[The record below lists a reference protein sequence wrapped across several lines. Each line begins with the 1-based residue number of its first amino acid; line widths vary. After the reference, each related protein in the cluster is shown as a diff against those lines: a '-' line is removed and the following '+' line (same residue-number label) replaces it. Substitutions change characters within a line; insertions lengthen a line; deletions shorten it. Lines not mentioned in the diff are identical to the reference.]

1 MGLGEYN
8 RKRNFALTRE
18 PPGEEAPGEAATE
31 GPPEPGGQARAF
43 VIQKHAATRLHY
55 DFRLELAGVLKSWS
69 VPKGPSLDPKVK
81 RLAMRTEDHPLAY
94 AAFEGI
100 IPQGQYGGGTVL
112 LWDRGTWEPQGDP
125 HQELAAGNLKF
136 LLKGNKLRGGF
147 ALVRIKPRGGRPGD
161 RDDERSWLLI
171 KEKDAETRPEAA
183 GIVTEAHPESVA
195 TQRTLEEI
203 AADRSQVWHS
213 NRDQLDLAGIA
224 GAPHEV
230 IPAVTSLRGPKA
242 KARRTPVAG
251 DGWLHEISVPG
262 ERLLA
267 RSENGEVQL
276 FHPDGKPLPPAAAA
290 QRKAV
295 SDAVRLLPSRG
306 LVVDGVLTAVR
317 PDGHAEPKAITKALA
332 GEGPT
337 QLAYYLFDL
346 PFLESHDLTE
356 LPLTRRKGLLDQLI
370 GKVAE
375 RTCLRYLDHVEGS
388 GPDFYREACRLGIP
402 AVMSRPGD
410 SPYSA
415 GAGWITV
422 ACATATPKPRA
433 TAAPKPGAPRGR
445 RRVVSGD
452 S

>member
-18 PPGEEAPGEAATE
+18 PPGEELAAAPGEGSSEAKTR
-31 GPPEPGGQARAF
+31 ARAF

-55 DFRLELAGVLKSWS
+55 DFRLELEGVLKSWS

-81 RLAMRTEDHPLAY
+81 RLAMRTEDHPLSY
-94 AAFEGI
+94 ADFEGI
-100 IPQGQYGGGTVL
+100 IPKGQYGGGTVL

-125 HQELAAGNLKF
+125 HQEFVAGNLKF
-136 LLKGNKLRGGF
+136 LLKGEKLRGGF
-147 ALVRIKPRGGRPGD
+147 ALVRIKPRGSRPGD

-171 KEKDAETRPEAA
+171 KEKDAETRDEAA
-183 GIVTEAHPESVA
+183 GIVTEERPESVA

-203 AADRSQVWHS
+203 AADRSHVWHS
-213 NRDQLDLAGIA
+213 NRDQLDLSGITGPPEEVMPTVA
-224 GAPHEV
+224 RVRAPE
-230 IPAVTSLRGPKA
+230 P

-251 DGWLHEISVPG
+251 DGWLHEMAVPG

-267 RSENGEVQL
+267 RSEKGDVQL
-276 FHPDGKPLPPAAAA
+276 FHPDGKLLPPAAAA

-295 SDAVRLLPSRG
+295 ADAVRLLPSRA
-306 LVVDGVLTAVR
+306 LIVDGVLTAVS
-317 PDGHAEPKAITKALA
+317 PDGHADPQALSKALR

-337 QLAYYLFDL
+337 VLAYYLYDL
-346 PFLESHDLTE
+346 PFVESRDLTA
-356 LPLTRRKGLLDQLI
+356 LPLVRRKELLEQLI
-370 GKVAE
+370 RKVAE
-375 RTCLRYLDHVEGS
+375 RTCLRYLDHVEGA

-402 AVMSRPGD
+402 AVMSRPAD

-415 GAGWITV
+415 DAGWITV
-422 ACATATPKPRA
+422 ACSTTTPKRP
-433 TAAPKPGAPRGR
+433 APRGR
-445 RRVVSGD
+445 RRKVSGR